1 MQKSTTNGASPE
13 GYITVKESFRLEYL
27 SILHHTFSKF
37 SSQIKEIN
45 YEATR
50 DRTDSQR
57 TNNKKVRQ
65 GFRTPPSKNKIN
77 ANSSGLQR
85 NGKRN
90 RKKRNQFHIPT
101 KITRCRR
108 GWHEKENGLSVVM
121 LKLLRLNLTQNGQ
134 EPSEPKKNP
143 SRQRKLHQRSHS
155 IRR

>member
-65 GFRTPPSKNKIN
+65 GFRTPPPQK
-77 ANSSGLQR
+77 
-85 NGKRN
+85 
-90 RKKRNQFHIPT
+90 T
-101 KITRCRR
+101 K
-108 GWHEKENGLSVVM
+108 
-121 LKLLRLNLTQNGQ
+121 
-134 EPSEPKKNP
+134 
-143 SRQRKLHQRSHS
+143 
-155 IRR
+155 